1 MPIPSPYYK
10 MGSLH
15 QRHSSRFTLVLLQ
28 KNSCLNHPHAS
39 WMPRFQWLELL
50 AFPRNAVTRG
60 IYMAL
65 EGHTRQSP
73 WKKVAW
79 IPYNPSP
86 KFGGDQNHLGGL
98 GKLAQNFQLLCHRKE
113 PWISCF
119 YSTWLTAN
127 RRIPGIYSNIVPVYL
142 FFWDASK
149 WAASKWGDHPNTQQP
164 NAGQA
169 HQAPTESQGRGY
181 GMQAPMTFTPKPSS
195 SMLPSILG
203 RIGVKGGVPGSAPI
217 TAL

>member
-1 MPIPSPYYK
+1 
-10 MGSLH
+10 
-15 QRHSSRFTLVLLQ
+15 
-28 KNSCLNHPHAS
+28 
-39 WMPRFQWLELL
+39 
-50 AFPRNAVTRG
+50 
-60 IYMAL
+60 MAL

-142 FFWDASK
+142 FFLGCLKMSCLKMRWPSQHPTTKCRASSPSPHWKAEVTGCKPPWRSPRSRALRCYLQSWGLGWRAVSPRVSTYYCIVNK
-149 WAASKWGDHPNTQQP
+149 WAFLSGHL
-164 NAGQA
+164 
-169 HQAPTESQGRGY
+169 
-181 GMQAPMTFTPKPSS
+181 FTITISYCI
-195 SMLPSILG
+195 SIWVL
-203 RIGVKGGVPGSAPI
+203 
-217 TAL
+217 